1 MFMSKKS
8 TDDARANS
16 NYQTAMTPERLK
28 AMKEALKVAAQI
40 RQDLEGR
47 SHSNSTELIAE
58 DRQR

>member
-1 MFMSKKS
+1 MSKKS
-8 TDDARANS
+8 TDDERANS

-58 DRQR
+58 DRRR